1 MIDGKAIILSTVL
14 LGLEYLTQLSYS
26 RSMKPVDLLVDFFSS
41 S

>member
-14 LGLEYLTQLSYS
+14 LGLELPYS